1 MNDNTSASARR
12 IDSFA
17 RGKKIKFYVNGCPTS
32 AYQGENLH
40 AALITAGYRQLRSSK
55 ENHPRGIYCGMGV
68 CFECLVTVNGRPSQQ
83 ACMTRVEN
91 GMEVELCE
99 L

>member
-12 IDSFA
+12 INSFV
-17 RGKKIKFYVNGCPTS
+17 RGKKINFYVDGHPTS
-32 AYQGENLH
+32 AYQGETLH
-40 AALITAGYRQLRSSK
+40 AALIAAGYRQLRNSK

-91 GMEVELCE
+91 GMEVELSE
-99 L
+99 S